1 MIDISVVIPYYN
13 ESSTIATT
21 LNLIGGQSYKPKEVI
36 FVNSSSTDSSSGIID
51 LWIESQVENNKVRY
65 LNINSDSVTPSSSKN
80 IGIKNSNYEWIAF
93 MDCGLVFSDNWL
105 EELVRQLEKYDFKPN
120 IVSGVCRLHGYTAFD
135 MCAVAHTYGVGTNRV
150 CIPGSIVNRA
160 VFDSTGLFLD
170 NMRASYD
177 RAWQKKTRDKSIYR
191 ITPDTNNVS
200 YIGINF
206 SPSFMHL
213 ANKVSIYSRPAI
225 NLNDY
230 QTPKLYLLY
239 MFFSFLLI
247 VFHFWVGIINIVFYL
262 IFRGYLIPIVKSRE
276 YKVIFTRIET
286 VLLLPIVG
294 LTIDLSRFHGYI
306 FGYSSRII
314 KYLLKHG

>member
-13 ESSTIATT
+13 ENSTIATT
-21 LNLIGGQSYKPKEVI
+21 LGLIGEQSYKPKEVI

-65 LNINSDSVTPSSSKN
+65 LNINSDSATPSSSKN

-93 MDCGLVFSDNWL
+93 MDCGLVFSKNWL

-206 SPSFMHL
+206 SE
-213 ANKVSIYSRPAI
+213 SII
-225 NLNDY
+225 NLFRKIVLY
-230 QTPKLYLLY
+230 SKPAVKVKKYYTPIIYIFVALLLV
-239 MFFSFLLI
+239 SVLI
-247 VFHFWVGIINIVFYL
+247 SSVFYGGVIL
-262 IFRGYLIPIVKSRE
+262 LCYVIVRGYFLPLYKSND
-276 YKVIFTRIET
+276 KISVIKSIKSI
-286 VLLLPIVG
+286 LLLPFIGMV
-294 LTIDLSRFHGYI
+294 IDI
-306 FGYSSRII
+306 ARICG
-314 KYLLKHG
+314 YLLGYMDRLFGNSNN

>member
-65 LNINSDSVTPSSSKN
+65 LNINSNSATPSYSKN

-93 MDCGLVFSDNWL
+93 MDCGLAFSDNWL
-105 EELVRQLEKYDFKPN
+105 EKLVRHLEKYDFKPN
-120 IVSGVCRLHGYTAFD
+120 IVSGVCRLHGYTVFD

-170 NMRASYD
+170 LRATYD
-177 RAWQKKTRDKSIYR
+177 RAWQKKTRDKNIYR
-191 ITPDTNNVS
+191 IMILYSKPAVKVEKYYTPIFYIFLALLLVS
-200 YIGINF
+200 
-206 SPSFMHL
+206 
-213 ANKVSIYSRPAI
+213 VSISSIFYGYVI
-225 NLNDY
+225 
-230 QTPKLYLLY
+230 LLFY
-239 MFFSFLLI
+239 F
-247 VFHFWVGIINIVFYL
+247 II
-262 IFRGYLIPIVKSRE
+262 RGYFLPLYKSNDKISIMKSMKR
-276 YKVIFTRIET
+276 IF
-286 VLLLPIVG
+286 LLLPFVG
-294 LTIDLSRFHGYI
+294 MVIDIGRLCG
-306 FGYSSRII
+306 
-314 KYLLKHG
+314 YLLGYMDRLFGNSNN

>member
-13 ESSTIATT
+13 ESSTITTT
-21 LNLIGGQSYKPKEVI
+21 LGLIGGQTYKPKEVI

-65 LNINSDSVTPSSSKN
+65 LNINSDSATPSSSKN

-93 MDCGLVFSDNWL
+93 MDCGLVFSKNWL

-206 SPSFMHL
+206 SE
-213 ANKVSIYSRPAI
+213 SII
-225 NLNDY
+225 NLFRKIVLY
-230 QTPKLYLLY
+230 SKSAVKVKKYYTPIIYIFFALLLV
-239 MFFSFLLI
+239 SVLI
-247 VFHFWVGIINIVFYL
+247 SSVFYGGVIL
-262 IFRGYLIPIVKSRE
+262 LCYVIVRGYFLPLYKSND
-276 YKVIFTRIET
+276 KISIIKSIKII
-286 VLLLPIVG
+286 LLLPFIGMV
-294 LTIDLSRFHGYI
+294 IDI
-306 FGYSSRII
+306 ARICG
-314 KYLLKHG
+314 YLLGYMDRLFGNSNN

>member
-65 LNINSDSVTPSSSKN
+65 LNINSDSATPSYSKN

-120 IVSGVCRLHGYTAFD
+120 IVSGVCRLHGYTVFD

-170 NMRASYD
+170 LRATYD
-177 RAWQKKTRDKSIYR
+177 RAWQKKTRDKNIYR

-206 SPSFMHL
+206 SE
-213 ANKVSIYSRPAI
+213 SII
-225 NLNDY
+225 NLFRKMILY
-230 QTPKLYLLY
+230 SKPAVKVEKYYTP
-239 MFFSFLLI
+239 
-247 VFHFWVGIINIVFYL
+247 
-262 IFRGYLIPIVKSRE
+262 IF
-276 YKVIFTRIET
+276 
-286 VLLLPIVG
+286 
-294 LTIDLSRFHGYI
+294 YI
-306 FGYSSRII
+306 FLVQNLVFLGVFPVKKKKRE
-314 KYLLKHG
+314 GRG

>member
-21 LNLIGGQSYKPKEVI
+21 LSLIGGQSYKPKEVI

-65 LNINSDSVTPSSSKN
+65 LNINSDSATPSSSKN

-93 MDCGLVFSDNWL
+93 MDCGLVFSKNWL
-105 EELVRQLEKYDFKPN
+105 EELVRQLKKYDFKPN

-206 SPSFMHL
+206 SE
-213 ANKVSIYSRPAI
+213 SII
-225 NLNDY
+225 NLFRKIVLY
-230 QTPKLYLLY
+230 SKPAVKVKKYYTPIIYIFFALLLV
-239 MFFSFLLI
+239 SVLI
-247 VFHFWVGIINIVFYL
+247 SSVFYGGVIL
-262 IFRGYLIPIVKSRE
+262 LCYVIVRGYFLPLYKSND
-276 YKVIFTRIET
+276 KISIIKSIKSI
-286 VLLLPIVG
+286 LLLPFIGMV
-294 LTIDLSRFHGYI
+294 IDIARLCG
-306 FGYSSRII
+306 
-314 KYLLKHG
+314 YLLGYMDRLFGNSNN

>member
-21 LNLIGGQSYKPKEVI
+21 LGLIGGQSYKPKEVI

-51 LWIESQVENNKVRY
+51 LWIESQVDNNKVRY
-65 LNINSDSVTPSSSKN
+65 LNINSGSATPSSSKN

-93 MDCGLVFSDNWL
+93 MDCGLVFSKNWI
-105 EELVRQLEKYDFKPN
+105 EELVRQLKKYDFKPN
-120 IVSGVCRLHGYTAFD
+120 IVSGVCRLHGYTTFD

-206 SPSFMHL
+206 SE
-213 ANKVSIYSRPAI
+213 SII
-225 NLNDY
+225 NLFRKIVLY
-230 QTPKLYLLY
+230 SKPAVKVKKYYTPIIYIFVALL
-239 MFFSFLLI
+239 LVPVLI
-247 VFHFWVGIINIVFYL
+247 SSVFYGGVIL
-262 IFRGYLIPIVKSRE
+262 LCYVIVRGYFLPLYKSND
-276 YKVIFTRIET
+276 KISVIKSIKSI
-286 VLLLPIVG
+286 LLLPFIGMV
-294 LTIDLSRFHGYI
+294 IDIARICGYLLGYMDRL
-306 FGYSSRII
+306 FGYSNN
-314 KYLLKHG
+314 

>member
-21 LNLIGGQSYKPKEVI
+21 LNLIVGQSYKPKEVI

-51 LWIESQVENNKVRY
+51 LWIESQVDNNKVRY
-65 LNINSDSVTPSSSKN
+65 LNINSDSTTPSSSKN

-93 MDCGLVFSDNWL
+93 MDCGLVFSKNWL

-120 IVSGVCRLHGYTAFD
+120 IVSGVCRLHGYTVFD

-206 SPSFMHL
+206 SE
-213 ANKVSIYSRPAI
+213 SII
-225 NLNDY
+225 NLFRKMVLY
-230 QTPKLYLLY
+230 SKPAVKVEKYYTPIIYIFFALLLV
-239 MFFSFLLI
+239 SVLI
-247 VFHFWVGIINIVFYL
+247 NSVFYGGVIL
-262 IFRGYLIPIVKSRE
+262 LCYVIVRGYFLPLYKSSD
-276 YKVIFTRIET
+276 KISVIKSIKSI
-286 VLLLPIVG
+286 LLLPFIGMV
-294 LTIDLSRFHGYI
+294 IDIARLCG
-306 FGYSSRII
+306 
-314 KYLLKHG
+314 YLLGYMDRLFGNSNN